1 MYFTSNMFLY
11 NLTLSIHIMAIAGLS
26 GIALEDVYL
35 LVRIVGG
42 PYEVT

>member
-1 MYFTSNMFLY
+1 MFLY
-11 NLTLSIHIMAIAGLS
+11 NLTLLIHILVIAGLS
-26 GIALEDVYL
+26 GIVLKDVYL